1 MSDVNDIQK
10 QGLTPDQAADAALE
24 SFGRDDEPEQPSGAV
39 EADTDAEP
47 TGDVSDEAEA
57 AAPDSEPTDY
67 LELTDDDLKSRV
79 KRGDIDTT
87 FADLIEAWQN
97 RTMPDV
103 IAKEQAKIKAERDE
117 LQKKIESLDFV
128 DDLEMEHKALTK
140 YLGGRVKAGKLAPAV
155 YNYVAEAFQRAIE
168 EGHYDP
174 AGREREYSEVKAKRE
189 YEQREAELQKRQADL
204 EVRAEILQVGAKH
217 GRPVNNDELTAMV
230 NHIKAVHLQTQKVIS
245 LDQAYD
251 QLKAAGKIRATVAA
265 PVSKG
270 KLADRMRG
278 KSAKATKTPDK
289 ISPNDALDAL
299 IASL

>member
-10 QGLTPDQAADAALE
+10 QELTQDQAADAALE
-24 SFGRDDEPEQPSGAV
+24 SFGQDDEPEETSGAV
-39 EADTDAEP
+39 EADTDAQA
-47 TGDVSDEAEA
+47 DVDAEA
-57 AAPDSEPTDY
+57 PAQESEPADY
-67 LELTDDDLKSRV
+67 LELTDDDLASKV
-79 KRGDIDTT
+79 KRGDIEAT

-103 IAKEQAKIKAERDE
+103 IAQEQAKIKAERE
-117 LQKKIESLDFV
+117 SLQKKIESLDFV

-140 YLGGRVKAGKLAPAV
+140 YLGGRVKAGKLNPAV

-174 AGREREYSEVKAKRE
+174 AGREREYGEVKAKRE
-189 YEQREAELQKRQADL
+189 YEQREAELKQRQMDL
-204 EVRAEILQVGAKH
+204 EVKAEILQVGAKH
-217 GRPVNNDELTAMV
+217 GRPVTNDELGVMV
-230 NHIKAVHLQTQKVIS
+230 KHIEAVRLQTGKIIS

-251 QLKAAGKIRATVAA
+251 QLKAGGKIRATVAA

-289 ISPNDALDAL
+289 VSPNEALDAL
-299 IASL
+299 MASL